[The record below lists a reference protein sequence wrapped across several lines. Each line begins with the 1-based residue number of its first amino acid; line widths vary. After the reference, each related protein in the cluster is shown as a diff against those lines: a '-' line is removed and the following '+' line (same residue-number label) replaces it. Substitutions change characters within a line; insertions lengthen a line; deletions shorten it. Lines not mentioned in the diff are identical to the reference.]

1 MYLLYCHINKI
12 NGKRYVGLTSKE
24 DPEERWRKN
33 GKGYQS
39 SPHFWKAIQQYGWD
53 NFEHIILAQHLTREE
68 ASEQE
73 KYYISLWETINPEK
87 GYNLREG
94 GLDGFSPCQETL
106 EKAAEATHKRKGTY
120 GKKVICLTT
129 GDVFQSAAEAVRWC
143 GSSKVYLCCKGERT
157 YAGKHPVTGEALQWD
172 WAEEDEEVTL
182 HCIENLQSK
191 PEKKDYEVV
200 CTNTNQ
206 IFSTPKEAAAWCGL
220 KDIANI
226 YRCAKG
232 ERQSAGKHPETKEK
246 LKWIFRE
253 KGDK

>member
-12 NGKRYVGLTSKE
+12 NGKKYVGLTSRTNAEKRWG
-24 DPEERWRKN
+24 PE
-33 GKGYQS
+33 GSGYKS
-39 SPHFWKAIQQYGWD
+39 CPYFWQAIQKYGWN
-53 NFEHIILAQHLTREE
+53 NFEHLILMTDLTKEE
-68 ASEQE
+68 ASEKE
-73 KYYISLWETINPEK
+73 KYYIKLWETTNPEK

-94 GLDGFSPCQETL
+94 GLDSYHLTENVK
-106 EKAAEATHKRKGTY
+106 EKISDAAHQRKGTC

-129 GDVFQSAAEAVRWC
+129 GEVFRSAAEAVRWC

-157 YAGKHPVTGEALQWD
+157 YAGKHPITGEPLQWD
-172 WAEEDEEVTL
+172 WAEENEEVTI
-182 HCIENLQSK
+182 HCPENLQIK
-191 PEKKDYEVV
+191 NAKKEYDIV
-200 CTNTNQ
+200 CVNTNQ
-206 IFSTPKEAAAWCGL
+206 IFSTPKEAADWCGL

-253 KGDK
+253 KGEK